1 MKGNFDYSSLTH
13 LYFSKTDNGGAK
25 SSSSS
30 NSPLR
35 GFKSSYFEGGI
46 RVNTFL
52 NSPLLTPRVRG
63 AKFNGLMGVADWLP
77 TLVEGVANVSL
88 GGIQTDGFNMWDSLR

>member
-1 MKGNFDYSSLTH
+1 M
-13 LYFSKTDNGGAK
+13 
-25 SSSSS
+25 
-30 NSPLR
+30 
-35 GFKSSYFEGGI
+35 
-46 RVNTFL
+46 NTFL